1 MMKVGDLVRDKDWIH
16 IEYCGIIVD
25 VDEPE
30 GIFKVVW
37 FNRGKNGKEWLTE
50 MYLEVI
56 SESR

>member
-1 MMKVGDLVRDKDWIH
+1 MKVGDLVRDKDWIRDAQYGIV
-16 IEYCGIIVD
+16 IE

-30 GIFKVVW
+30 GMFKVVW
-37 FNRGKNGKEWLTE
+37 SGHGKEWLTE

>member
-1 MMKVGDLVRDKDWIH
+1 MKVGDLVRDKE
-16 IEYCGIIVD
+16 EYRAPFTGGSAYGIIVE

-30 GIFKVVW
+30 GMYKVK
-37 FNRGKNGKEWLTE
+37 FPNGTEWLTE